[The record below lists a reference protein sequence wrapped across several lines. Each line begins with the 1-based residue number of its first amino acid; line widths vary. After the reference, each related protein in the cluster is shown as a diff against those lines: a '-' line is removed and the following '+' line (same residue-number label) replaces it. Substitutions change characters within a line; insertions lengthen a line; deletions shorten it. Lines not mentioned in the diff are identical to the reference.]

1 MIIIE
6 RISDHNLRIKQLST
20 CAIYCTIQLT
30 LGGIQMDA
38 VNYSTFR
45 KNMKKYMDK
54 VNEDM
59 DTYIITRRDHENV
72 VLMSQEEYNS
82 IMETNY
88 LLADS
93 ENAKQLMQ
101 SIENIEEGSN
111 LVERDLIEPEEDK

>member
-1 MIIIE
+1 
-6 RISDHNLRIKQLST
+6 
-20 CAIYCTIQLT
+20 
-30 LGGIQMDA
+30 MDA